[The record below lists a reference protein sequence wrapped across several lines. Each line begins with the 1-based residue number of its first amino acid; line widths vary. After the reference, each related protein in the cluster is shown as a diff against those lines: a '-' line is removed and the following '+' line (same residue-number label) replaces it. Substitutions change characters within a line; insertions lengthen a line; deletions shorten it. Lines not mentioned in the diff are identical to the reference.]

1 MAEAAFDYRDFDE
14 EETIEIPDGG
24 IADFLTAE
32 TGSWSDKAWDA
43 PALGIGNISRTA
55 DQLAEFGRFEDEYL
69 AHVAPNETI
78 VPAEVL
84 DENPHLKAAL
94 FGQMRAA
101 GLDPS
106 RYVVGNEANSINPIT
121 GQPEFWNI
129 GRALK
134 KGLRKVFK
142 VVKRVVPKILP
153 IVLSMT
159 TLGPIFGSMVGSG
172 IGTLMEGGDFNDALK
187 AAAISGGT
195 AGILRGLQGGLEGM
209 QEGGSGFVAGAQEA
223 VGQSLANPGARF
235 AQALGGARPEGTS
248 YFGSPLRDVEPVT
261 SGVTDAVE
269 PLTSEVTDAVRQGA
283 AQERGRAL
291 ASMRQ
296 TDPGVVP
303 VEGDAA
309 RRGAAIAREEAGQL
323 GTGTT
328 GPKGIETVGGDFKY
342 TIGDVKSAAEQFKPP
357 GFFESIGQ
365 AFTPGDDVGFLK
377 GMGQAF
383 YPQGA
388 TPAQIIKEF
397 FPENTV
403 LTPEHWEFAKNVSQA
418 KGVTPNIVRRWGPI
432 FGVTMLASAMQPK
445 PEGVEVP
452 DEFKQTGF
460 DLLAGPGGDQY
471 MLPIQE
477 LPPITM
483 QQLANTGIGPSTDI
497 QYRMGA
503 TAARG
508 GDVDA
513 YPPRI
518 GAISGPGTERSDD
531 VPAMLSDGEFVFT
544 AKAVRGAGGGSRE
557 NGNQN
562 LYNLMR
568 NFEGRV

>member
-24 IADFLTAE
+24 IADFLTAK

-142 VVKRVVPKILP
+142 VVKKVVPKILP
-153 IVLSMT
+153 IVLAMT
-159 TLGPIFGSMVGSG
+159 PLGPIYGAMVGSG
-172 IGTLMEGGDFNDALK
+172 IGTLMEGGDFNAALK
-187 AAAISGGT
+187 SAAISGGT

-235 AQALGGARPEGTS
+235 AQSLGGARPEGTS

-261 SGVTDAVE
+261 PGVPVDPTRGTIVGTDILPDGSKA
-269 PLTSEVTDAVRQGA
+269 PMTLTSNTPSYADLTG
-283 AQERGRAL
+283 
-291 ASMRQ
+291 
-296 TDPGVVP
+296 PP
-303 VEGDAA
+303 P
-309 RRGAAIAREEAGQL
+309 EAGPSYADL
-323 GTGTT
+323 TGPPPGTGTPP
-328 GPKGIETVGGDFKY
+328 GQQGIAAGVGGDFKP
-342 TIGDVKSAAEQFKPP
+342 TIGDFDKAVDQFKTP
-357 GFFESIGQ
+357 GFLQSLSKGNYMD
-365 AFTPGDDVGFLK
+365 AFLPK
-377 GMGQAF
+377 
-383 YPQGA
+383 GA
-388 TPAQIIKEF
+388 TPEQILEKYF
-397 FPENTV
+397 TNTA
-403 LTPEHWEFAKNVSQA
+403 LTPAHWEFAKNVSQA
-418 KGVTPNIVRRWGPI
+418 KGVTPSILQRFGPI
-432 FGVTMLASAMQPK
+432 LGVSMLASAMQPE

-477 LPPITM
+477 QPPITM
-483 QQLANTGIGPSTDI
+483 QLQSGTGIGPSTNI
-497 QYRMGA
+497 QYRRGA

-557 NGNQN
+557 NGNSN